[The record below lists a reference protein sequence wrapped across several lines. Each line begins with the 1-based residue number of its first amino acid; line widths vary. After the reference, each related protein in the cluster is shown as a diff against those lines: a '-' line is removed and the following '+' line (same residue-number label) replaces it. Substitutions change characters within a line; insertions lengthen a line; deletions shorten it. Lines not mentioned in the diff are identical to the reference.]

1 MSLSINIIDNDL
13 GSATINTHRE
23 ESILLM
29 PKKMPGKL
37 GITLKNAR

>member
-1 MSLSINIIDNDL
+1 MLLLIDIIDNDL
-13 GSATINTHRE
+13 GSAIINTHRE

-37 GITLKNAR
+37 GIILKNA